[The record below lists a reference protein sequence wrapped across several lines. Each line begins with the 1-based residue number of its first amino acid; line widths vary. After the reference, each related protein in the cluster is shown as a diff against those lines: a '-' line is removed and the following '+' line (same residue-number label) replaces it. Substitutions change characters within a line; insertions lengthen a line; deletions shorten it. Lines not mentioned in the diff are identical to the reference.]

1 MIYIIH
7 KYIIYIYIYIYV
19 CIGKNL
25 NIYKDSCTYCAIY
38 QNSFNIR
45 PNFLIKI

>member
-7 KYIIYIYIYIYV
+7 KYITYIFI